1 MNSMKVTQGAIGM
14 SIAYFSVRLAIDSS
28 EESKSCSFMALICLL
43 IILLLLSHINHT
55 NKQLRDEINSKIDG
69 NGAVA
74 NNNRSDSSDAR
85 KGGDKTNK

>member
-1 MNSMKVTQGAIGM
+1 MNSMKVTQGVIGM

-28 EESKSCSFMALICLL
+28 EESRSCSFMALICLL
-43 IILLLLSHINHT
+43 IILLLLAHINHT

-74 NNNRSDSSDAR
+74 SSNRRNSSDER
-85 KGGDKTNK
+85 KSGN